1 MEKLEPLLKEK
12 EDKFYFVKENKEKK
26 VDKNKMEIIVTSVIG
41 VIVLWLMWY
50 TLYPFYVGFV
60 HYDEGHNVVSEDK
73 TEEELPVNAALV
85 NGLYNYLDVTNDN
98 ELSSLFTALYSGN
111 NISGFNDNQKLMV
124 TFKYLGVT
132 CSGNEVVKGLDE
144 IKAAARKIF
153 NYDSFVNLTNENNNI
168 GEYNISYNEANNN
181 YVIKLNSCVGSNDFV
196 VRNILKATNN
206 GDEIYIYEAFGY
218 FVNLEDNK
226 YVVYGDSMK
235 NNKIGDYVDE
245 NGNREFNE
253 FSELKQFKWTF
264 KKSSDNN
271 YYFVSVTPS
280 I

>member
-85 NGLYNYLDVTNDN
+85 NELYNYLDVTNDN

-132 CSGNEVVKGLDE
+132 CCYVAE
-144 IKAAARKIF
+144 F
-153 NYDSFVNLTNENNNI
+153 CDSFQW
-168 GEYNISYNEANNN
+168 
-181 YVIKLNSCVGSNDFV
+181 
-196 VRNILKATNN
+196 IL
-206 GDEIYIYEAFGY
+206 
-218 FVNLEDNK
+218 
-226 YVVYGDSMK
+226 
-235 NNKIGDYVDE
+235 
-245 NGNREFNE
+245 
-253 FSELKQFKWTF
+253 
-264 KKSSDNN
+264 
-271 YYFVSVTPS
+271 
-280 I
+280 